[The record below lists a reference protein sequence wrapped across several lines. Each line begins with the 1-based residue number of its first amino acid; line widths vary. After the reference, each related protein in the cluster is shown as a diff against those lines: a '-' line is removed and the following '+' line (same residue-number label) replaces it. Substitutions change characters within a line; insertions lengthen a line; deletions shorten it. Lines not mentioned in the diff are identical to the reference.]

1 MTEYVSVLDSV
12 ICLSEIRL
20 ITVLYQSCQNYAKEW
35 MHTLFVKYKDGTQ
48 EEFITADL
56 KRAEKDYENLRKAL
70 LNYGIIFPWDD
81 EEDSLPDTKEKRVE
95 RVKKLLR
102 EGREIT

>member
-70 LNYGIIFPWDD
+70 LDYGKPVPF
-81 EEDSLPDTKEKRVE
+81 ENEKEDKFFSSDT
-95 RVKKLLR
+95 
-102 EGREIT
+102 